1 MRDKELQ
8 KIKKLKKMQAI
19 DPYHPMVVKNS
30 HLLAQKSIS
39 MREPPVANLDNMERF
54 RDASFDMKSR
64 FGIVDLDDDP
74 MKAVNR
80 YDVDRRL

>member
-1 MRDKELQ
+1 
-8 KIKKLKKMQAI
+8 
-19 DPYHPMVVKNS
+19 
-30 HLLAQKSIS
+30 
-39 MREPPVANLDNMERF
+39 
-54 RDASFDMKSR
+54 MKSR